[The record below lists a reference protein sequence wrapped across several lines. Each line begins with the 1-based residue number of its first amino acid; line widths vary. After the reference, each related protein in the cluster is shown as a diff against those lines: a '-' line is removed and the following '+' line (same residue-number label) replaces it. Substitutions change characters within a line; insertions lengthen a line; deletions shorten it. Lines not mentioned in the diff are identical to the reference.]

1 MPRKTLETLVKETD
15 NVSLRHGNLRIR
27 WYAKEGSSKLI
38 RKAKRINRPKN
49 PDGSFFTDKQWV
61 DHAKDLLAEKE
72 REAKETVV
80 SVDDPTLTLAELI
93 NRYIEDEITDLRNGL
108 EFSTQKGYIEKA
120 RIIQQWP
127 VASLPLALITEDLL
141 DHSYLIWIKN
151 NGKPRSNSYAK
162 KIFNELNHIYKYAV
176 KKKLVPVNI
185 ATNIK
190 TTKVKETEIKD
201 VDPNITRHLRKESEK
216 YPLSYQAMIW
226 VYSWCG
232 LRLGELPAVR
242 WVDINIDNGP
252 ATLSVKGQ
260 IKKTKTGIK
269 HVDYTKTPS
278 GIRTIPLP
286 DELKLWLLDYR
297 RWQQQEF
304 GSDWNQRLYL
314 LADKSNPFKT
324 PGVVQDF
331 IKILG
336 EETRNVEA
344 YADDFIDCPNIDV
357 TFIRHAYCCLLINM
371 GVKLPAVARYMGHKN
386 IKALYKYA
394 NLFNRKYDEDIDIM
408 NAYIER
414 NISAKTQIKT
424 TLGPQIGPQEILEAV
439 G

>member
-1 MPRKTLETLVKETD
+1 MPRKTLETLVKETK
-15 NVSLRHGNLRIR
+15 NVYLHHGKLLIRWKVKQNTSQRIR
-27 WYAKEGSSKLI
+27 KNKSVD
-38 RKAKRINRPKN
+38 RPKN

-61 DHAKDLLAEKE
+61 DHAKDVLAEKE
-72 REAKETVV
+72 HEAKETVV

-260 IKKTKTGIK
+260 IQSTENGIG
-269 HVDYTKTPS
+269 HIDRTKTPS

-286 DELKLWLLDYR
+286 SELKFWLLDYR

-304 GSDWNQRLYL
+304 GSDWNKRLYL
-314 LADKSNPFKT
+314 LADKNNPFKT
-324 PGVVQDF
+324 PGVIQDF

-336 EETRNVEA
+336 EETRRIEA
-344 YADDFIDCPNIDV
+344 YANDFIDCPDIDV

-394 NLFNRKYDEDIDIM
+394 DFVNKRYDGDIEIM
-408 NAYIER
+408 DAYIER

-424 TLGPQIGPQEILEAV
+424 TLGQQIGQQEILESV